1 MSYITIAVS
10 VKNNSSVTFCPY
22 AAALNNNNIHCLQW
36 HLCTDTVIIDH
47 SKQIFM
53 QYNLL
58 KKKKKKEKKKI
69 LFSLYI

>member
-47 SKQIFM
+47 SKQIFL
-53 QYNLL
+53 QYNL
-58 KKKKKKEKKKI
+58 
-69 LFSLYI
+69 